1 MQQEIGWLK
10 TENQNKSAEITR
22 LREKIESQ
30 DESIDQK
37 ITKEVEKKMKEF
49 LKGDHSNFS
58 SGKARQKRPYRLLP
72 ITKKGPGDKKNNQ
85 GEIIS
90 SNQPRR
96 FYGPPTSCSDLSL
109 LGYTLNGFYLVKPNS
124 NSNDAKVEAVSC
136 SFEQPPGSIN
146 SISKVEKRVGHLTL
160 LDNSNNNSKPASA
173 GTGIHFQVQR
183 NKDFEFGANAIIQF
197 DLIRLNLGQGFNE
210 TSGIFIAPKSGI
222 YQFNFKGIIQ
232 GGHSLANRFSH
243 LAIYLNDVVVANTF
257 IMGSNT
263 NTANAITEG
272 TFKLKR
278 GDKIYLKSDVAPV
291 MGVRKLFGNSIASF
305 SGSLMEELD

>member
-1 MQQEIGWLK
+1 MQQGIGWLK
-10 TENQNKSAEITR
+10 AENQNKSAEIAL
-22 LREKIESQ
+22 LRGKIESQ

-72 ITKKGPGDKKNNQ
+72 ITNKGPGDKKNHQ
-85 GEIIS
+85 GEII

-96 FYGPPTSCSDLSL
+96 FYGPPRNCSDLSL

-124 NSNDAKVEAVSC
+124 NSNDAKVEVISC
-136 SFEQPPGSIN
+136 SFEQPPVGIN
-146 SISKVEKRVGHLTL
+146 STSNVEKRIEHLTMF
-160 LDNSNNNSKPASA
+160 DNSNNNSKPASA

-183 NKDFEFGANAIIQF
+183 NKDFEFGANAIIQL
-197 DLIRLNLGQGFNE
+197 DLIRLNLGQSFNE
-210 TSGIFIAPKSGI
+210 TSGIFIAPKSGV

-232 GGHSLANRFSH
+232 GGQSLANRFSH
-243 LAIYLNDVVVANTF
+243 LAIYLNDVAVANTF

-278 GDKIYLKSDVAPV
+278 GDKIYLKSDVLPV
-291 MGVRKLFGNSIASF
+291 KGWRKLFGNSIASF
-305 SGSLMEELD
+305 SGSLLEELD